1 MTLPLYTN
9 SKTAA
14 ELFPPTKVQHGDFV
28 NLIKM
33 PLFPVK
39 NPQNDFVNKVF
50 TSRFHVVYGN
60 FQPPSFGPGNTILFC
75 FNGSYNQLFMGGFT
89 QALSKVELGTLAS
102 VTDNSMTWTGGKD
115 GNVSFTR
122 LDQTVSNA
130 GVTDNLWHILVTRN
144 NNTVYSYY
152 VTPIIFQV

>member
-9 SKTAA
+9 AKTTA
-14 ELFPPTKVQHGDFV
+14 ELFTPPKTQHSDFV

-39 NPQNDFVNKVF
+39 NPQNDFVNTVF

-60 FQPPSFGPGNTILFC
+60 FQPPPFGPANTILFC

-89 QALSKVELGTLAS
+89 QALSKVELGTLS
-102 VTDNSMTWTGGKD
+102 TVTDNSMTWTGGND

-122 LDQTVSNA
+122 LS
-130 GVTDNLWHILVTRN
+130 DNLWHILVTRN

-152 VTPIIFQV
+152 VTPIVF